1 MASEQIACTPA
12 AINAAAASPEVV
24 TKLELLVT
32 DWCDQAELIL
42 HDDPSDQLKNA
53 DGEVMGPRTE
63 LEHWH
68 DRMAVTLT
76 LTLTRTRTLTLA
88 RPHGGDPNPNPNPE
102 P

>member
-1 MASEQIACTPA
+1 MQKHLDSPHTKERPLLHCDPVE
-12 AINAAAASPEVV
+12 NSDAAAACAEVV

-68 DRMAVTLT
+68 DRMAVN
-76 LTLTRTRTLTLA
+76 LTLTRTRTRTRTLA
-88 RPHGGDPNPNPNPE
+88 
-102 P
+102 